1 MRLMCYVSGIAHPKP
16 LNAMPRARKLP
27 DLVEQIY
34 DAGLDP
40 SLWNDV
46 VLGIRDFVGGQACG
60 LFSKDSISKF
70 GVTHYYCGAD
80 PHYIQLYSETHSKF
94 DPLTILPAH
103 GQIVSI
109 PDLVNFDEYRRGR
122 FYREWMQP
130 QGCSDAANVVLE
142 TSNASCP
149 VMMTVLSGRRMVDAG
164 MKHRMSL
171 LVPHASRALLVNRAI
186 STELTL
192 GSALADVLDS
202 LSSGIFLLDSACHVV
217 HANAS
222 GHALLEADD
231 VVRIVAGQL
240 VASGTQANQT
250 LRGVFAARGD
260 GSALAAGEPAIP
272 LLSPKGERYV
282 AYILPLASV
291 LRGGRERS
299 FDAVGALLL
308 RKVALGRQ
316 SYGDL
321 IARTFELTPAELR
334 VFLSIVEVGG
344 VPETSLALGI
354 AETTV
359 KTHLHRVFA
368 KTGVSRQA
376 DLVKL
381 AASFANPLVN

>member
-1 MRLMCYVSGIAHPKP
+1 MLGIFHPKP
-16 LNAMPRARKLP
+16 FIAMNRSRKLS
-27 DLVEQIY
+27 DLVDSIF

-40 SLWNDV
+40 SLWNEV
-46 VLGIRDFVGGQACG
+46 VVGIRDFVGGQACG

-94 DPLTILPAH
+94 DPLTILPPH

-122 FYREWMQP
+122 FYQEWMRP
-130 QGCSDAANVVLE
+130 QGSSDAANVVLE
-142 TSNASCP
+142 KSNANCP

-171 LVPHASRALLVNRAI
+171 IVPHASRALLVNRAI
-186 STELTL
+186 SAKLTL
-192 GSALADVLDS
+192 ATALADVLDN
-202 LSSGIFLLDSACHVV
+202 LSSGIFLLDSSCRVV

-222 GHALLEADD
+222 GYALAEADD

-240 VASGTQANQT
+240 ATSGTGANQA
-250 LRGVFAARGD
+250 LREAFAARAE
-260 GSALAAGEPAIP
+260 SASRAPGNQAIP
-272 LLSPKGERYV
+272 LLSSRGERYV
-282 AYILPLASV
+282 AHILPLSSV
-291 LRGGRERS
+291 LRNGSERTQ
-299 FDAVGALLL
+299 DAVGALLL
-308 RKVALGRQ
+308 RKVSLGAQ
-316 SYGDL
+316 SYGEL
-321 IARTFELTPAELR
+321 IARTFDLTPAELR
-334 VFLSIVEVGG
+334 VFLSIVDVGG
-344 VPETSLALGI
+344 VPETALALGI

-381 AASFANPLVN
+381 AAGFSNPLVH